1 MNASSFMNTMK
12 QTASK
17 AATSALPKAA
27 TYFSGMLKKELTNPD
42 FGKKYSESEQQDI
55 WNAITTVCEVKKNEN
70 LSSRFTRVM
79 KKSMFGSS
87 GGRRTRRKSMKKSRG
102 RKSMKSRRRKSMKT
116 RGGKR
121 RKSRGRKSMKT
132 RGGKRRKSRGRKSMK
147 SRGRKSMK
155 SRGRKSMKSRG
166 GKRRKSRSRRH

>member
-12 QTASK
+12 QSASK

-102 RKSMKSRRRKSMKT
+102 RKSMKSRRRKS
-116 RGGKR
+116 

-166 GKRRKSRSRRH
+166 GKRRKSRGRKSMKSRSRRH